1 MAATHPFNIVVTDS
15 LGATATQPFTL
26 NLSPAVVVPPTPTV
40 TFTSA
45 SYAPQVQN
53 GGTVNYKATVA
64 TTGGGGP
71 YTFSLD
77 NPPAGWSI
85 NPTTGVVTS
94 PALTVAGSYF
104 FGVIVSDG
112 VTTNAKQVGYTVAAV
127 PVTVTP
133 GVPALIVPALGPY
146 QLTPGTI
153 LLVPVVATGAGPFSY
168 GVSAAQSA
176 WASVSAGGT
185 LTLNGNTA
193 PSGNQ
198 SVSLN
203 VTDANGATVTSII
216 SVYVGTLQGF
226 LTRVVNA
233 SKSVLTRVFKVT

>member
-15 LGATATQPFTL
+15 LGATATQLFTL
-26 NLSPAVVVPPTPTV
+26 NLAPAVVVPPITV
-40 TFTSA
+40 NFVSA
-45 SYAPQVQN
+45 SFAPQVQN
-53 GGTVNYKATVA
+53 GGTINYKAAISA
-64 TTGGGGP
+64 TGGGP
-71 YTFSLD
+71 YTFSLS
-77 NPPAGWSI
+77 NPPVGWSI

-94 PALTVAGSYF
+94 PALTAAGSYF
-104 FGVIVSDG
+104 IDIVVSDG
-112 VTTNAKQVGYTVAAV
+112 TNTTGKQVGYTVASV

-146 QLTPGTI
+146 QLTPGTV

-168 GVSAAQSA
+168 GVSGAQAA

-193 PSGNQ
+193 PAGNQ
-198 SVSLN
+198 TVSLN
-203 VTDANGATVTSII
+203 VTDANGVTVTSIV